1 MKNNLIE
8 VSNLEKY
15 FEISGGIFSRNKQ
28 VVKAVDGISFNIP
41 YGSSLGLVGQSGCG
55 KTTTARALS
64 LLDPKT
70 GGDVSFYN
78 DETKSMQSIDELE
91 GDELKKFRRNIQMIF
106 QDPYESLNPRWNIK
120 DIILE
125 PLNIHNIGN
134 LSDREE
140 AVYEILKTVGLT
152 PPENYMPRFPHELS
166 GGQRQR
172 VSIARTLIMKPKFV
186 VCDEPTSMLDVSI
199 RISIM
204 DLMLNLA
211 KDLEV
216 SYLYITHDLAVARY
230 MCDRIAVMFNG
241 KIVEIAETEELLS
254 NPIRPYTKRLISSIP
269 IPDPSY
275 NRTKYEIDFTELDQ
289 IISTNSGNADMVEVK
304 DNHYVATHDVKGLL

>member
-106 QDPYESLNPRWNIK
+106 QDAY
-120 DIILE
+120 
-125 PLNIHNIGN
+125 
-134 LSDREE
+134 
-140 AVYEILKTVGLT
+140 
-152 PPENYMPRFPHELS
+152 
-166 GGQRQR
+166 
-172 VSIARTLIMKPKFV
+172 
-186 VCDEPTSMLDVSI
+186 
-199 RISIM
+199 
-204 DLMLNLA
+204 
-211 KDLEV
+211 
-216 SYLYITHDLAVARY
+216 
-230 MCDRIAVMFNG
+230 
-241 KIVEIAETEELLS
+241 
-254 NPIRPYTKRLISSIP
+254 
-269 IPDPSY
+269 
-275 NRTKYEIDFTELDQ
+275 
-289 IISTNSGNADMVEVK
+289 
-304 DNHYVATHDVKGLL
+304 